1 VYPLRDMSHLTNG
14 TTYLLSTV
22 LDQINRYGLSCESRN
37 LTSALLK
44 NINVIVLNSE
54 TPPDLSKVV
63 AAAESAPSNDT
74 TIKGILR
81 DDYDYDGALIYI
93 IFILLFYSISVVLM
107 IIIQTKR
114 SEFYYMD
121 EDNENDGNSARD
133 VLKRIRSKNIEREAL
148 GSMLGFFSKINFQK
162 VFF

>member
-1 VYPLRDMSHLTNG
+1 MSHLTNG

-44 NINVIVLNSE
+44 NINVIVLQSE
-54 TPPDLSKVV
+54 TPPHLSKVV
-63 AAAESAPSNDT
+63 AAAAAESAASNDT